1 LITQPEAR
9 SGLWG
14 AHLRHYPRKYTTMKT
29 TVSKYDFERAFVDAD
44 RKENFSYEALGLLF
58 DYFES
63 YEEETGQEIELDVI
77 AICCDYNEDTIED
90 IIANYSIDLSDL
102 DPEDD
107 DYEEQCTEAVRDYL
121 NDNTMLVGETTTGFV
136 YLVF

>member
-1 LITQPEAR
+1 
-9 SGLWG
+9 
-14 AHLRHYPRKYTTMKT
+14 MKT
-29 TVSKYDFERAFVDAD
+29 TINRYQFERAFVDAD

-77 AICCDYNEDTIED
+77 AICCDYAEDTVAD
-90 IIANYSIDLSDL
+90 IARNYSVDLSDL

-107 DYEEQCTEAVRDYL
+107 DYEDQCTEAVRDYL
-121 NDNTMLVGETTTGFV
+121 NDNTTLVGETSTGFV
-136 YLVF
+136 YLAF